1 MKLEGGRK
9 LPAWRILGGGRWEI
23 INRMSREVNGDNI
36 NRLVDVN
43 GVEEIRWLTCLCQLR
58 AIRSGLNNIDLALNQ
73 AANHA

>member
-1 MKLEGGRK
+1 
-9 LPAWRILGGGRWEI
+9 
-23 INRMSREVNGDNI
+23 MSREVKGDNI